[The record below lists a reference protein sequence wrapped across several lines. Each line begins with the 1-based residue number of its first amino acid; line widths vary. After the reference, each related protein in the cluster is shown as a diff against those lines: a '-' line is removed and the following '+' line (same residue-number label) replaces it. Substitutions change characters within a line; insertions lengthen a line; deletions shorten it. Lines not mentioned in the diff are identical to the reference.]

1 MSADFPIKKIARI
14 ITKVVS
20 NEEVCREK
28 SMVRPSVKHMLVY
41 GKSRE
46 KANKE
51 ITRRYGNLAKKI
63 KKRRYGKNLVS

>member
-1 MSADFPIKKIARI
+1 MSVDIPIKKIARI

-28 SMVRPSVKHMLVY
+28 SIVRPSVKHMLVY

-51 ITRRYGNLAKKI
+51 ITRRYGNLAGKKKEEDMARI
-63 KKRRYGKNLVS
+63 